1 MPRQKNNVEET
12 EGLEKVVT
20 QSDDALVV
28 ENKELKNRLSKLEEM
43 FLALTQQMQEKS
55 TALSPTSAQIEPQEE
70 VIPEIPMGKIIKV
83 VSLFNGGLNLKT
95 SDHGDARVYRF
106 EELGQIYPII
116 YADLVQI
123 LSNQRRFFTEGY
135 CMILDK
141 NVVKAH
147 ALEEIYK
154 KMVDDKTI
162 KNILKYDAAKIRE
175 IVSGLMP
182 TVQQTIIETVVSII
196 NKNEYFDKSKVDII
210 SSVTG
215 KDIFAIA
222 QRMK

>member
-1 MPRQKNNVEET
+1 MAKAKDKSGETNNVKT
-12 EGLEKVVT
+12 P
-20 QSDDALVV
+20 DDMLVA
-28 ENKELKNRLSKLEEM
+28 ENKELKNRLSKLEKM
-43 FLALTQQMQEKS
+43 FNALTQQVEEKS
-55 TALSPTSAQIEPQEE
+55 KPFSVPKDIEPEE
-70 VIPEIPMGKIIKV
+70 EIVPDIPMGKIIKV

-154 KMVDDKTI
+154 KIVDDKTI
-162 KNILKYDAAKIRE
+162 KNILEYDVAKIRE

-182 TVQQTIIETVVSII
+182 TVQQTIIESVVSII
-196 NKNEYFDKSKVDII
+196 NKNEYFDKTKVDVI